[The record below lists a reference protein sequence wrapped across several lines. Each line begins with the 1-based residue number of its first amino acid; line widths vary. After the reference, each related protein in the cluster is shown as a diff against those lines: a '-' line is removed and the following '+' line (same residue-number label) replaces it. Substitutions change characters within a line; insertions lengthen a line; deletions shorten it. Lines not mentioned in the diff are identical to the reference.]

1 MVFHLTQRLRKKL
14 KVEPET
20 GSHAVANPLL
30 RWYAHLFF
38 SKREQWILATNEATL
53 LSLLMPGRG
62 LSNPAKFADYFH
74 VLLED
79 YLEALLLR
87 EVYEQLV
94 EPYAGEFVIAKTESR
109 SMLAS
114 MNDTIYCS
122 KHYVCDT
129 DFTILE
135 LTDLASNIPKSA
147 IPQIFPLDALADL
160 IQREMPEFARVGG
173 WDRRLR
179 HRRSDGALSF

>member
-1 MVFHLTQRLRKKL
+1 MVFHLTQKLRKKL
-14 KVEPET
+14 KVEPEP
-20 GSHAVANPLL
+20 GPHAVANPLL
-30 RWYAHLFF
+30 RWYAHLFY

-62 LSNPAKFADYFH
+62 LSNPGKFAAYFH

-79 YLEALLLR
+79 YLELLLLR

-94 EPYAGEFVIAKTESR
+94 APHAGELVIAKTESR
-109 SMLAS
+109 VMLSS

-122 KHYVCDT
+122 KHYVCNA

-135 LTDLASNIPKSA
+135 LTDKASNIPKSA
-147 IPQIFPLDALADL
+147 ISQVFPLYALADL
-160 IQREMPEFARVGG
+160 IERELPEFARVGG

-179 HRRSDGALSF
+179 RYAGGSTLHF